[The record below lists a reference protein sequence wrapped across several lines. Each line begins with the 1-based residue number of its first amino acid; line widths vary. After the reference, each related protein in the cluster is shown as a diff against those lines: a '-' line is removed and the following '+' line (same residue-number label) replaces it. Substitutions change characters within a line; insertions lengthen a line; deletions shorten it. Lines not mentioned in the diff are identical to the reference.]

1 MTSAH
6 ANFLVAPRLLGWKPE
21 RGEPFAGYHGQLLV
35 LETAMLGMPFRP
47 LLKIAAQVAD
57 AGVHRANA
65 VLEMLRPD
73 TRFAPGPERL
83 DADAKKGGGTGLADR
98 LAKVDSSAAPS
109 QGLDGHAEKV
119 GDLALAKPVPHRAL
133 PVVGVIAPSDPPALG
148 RPSDRSRIAASA
160 AVM

>member
-1 MTSAH
+1 
-6 ANFLVAPRLLGWKPE
+6 
-21 RGEPFAGYHGQLLV
+21 
-35 LETAMLGMPFRP
+35 MPFRP
-47 LLKIAAQVAD
+47 LLEIAAQVAD
-57 AGVHRANA
+57 AGVHRAGA

-83 DADAKKGGGTGLADR
+83 DADAKKGGGTAFADR
-98 LAKVDSSAAPS
+98 FARVDDRAATLP
-109 QGLDGHAEKV
+109 QGIYGHAEKV

-160 AVM
+160 AVR